1 MQITLIAIGKTK
13 DKHLI
18 ALITDYVQR
27 INRYSKFII
36 KELPDIKNAASLNT
50 ESLLKKEA
58 ELLLKNISP
67 NDSVVL
73 LDSTGKQN
81 TSDTFAKFI
90 AQKQVGNTNS
100 LVFIIGGAYG
110 FHKSIYNAFPEKC
123 SLATLT
129 FTHQMVRLIFCEQL
143 YRAFT
148 IINNEPYHHT

>member
-1 MQITLIAIGKTK
+1 
-13 DKHLI
+13 
-18 ALITDYVQR
+18 
-27 INRYSKFII
+27 
-36 KELPDIKNAASLNT
+36 T

-58 ELLLKNISP
+58 ELILKNISP